1 MDHQEIAFSELH
13 RNDLEWH
20 PVAVG
25 SEEQGGIALA
35 GRRSVDGDRAMIDD
49 ITCSLIAD
57 PVPGCGSSESNS
69 QLMDLIVSDITAHV
83 HRIGRVADVVR
94 GQQQPVGVLE
104 GDPTTAQTDL
114 CAVLASNVGGGVEDV
129 GLRGHAAEVVG
140 RPG

>member
-57 PVPGCGSSESNS
+57 PVSGYGSSESN
-69 QLMDLIVSDITAHV
+69 
-83 HRIGRVADVVR
+83 G
-94 GQQQPVGVLE
+94 
-104 GDPTTAQTDL
+104 
-114 CAVLASNVGGGVEDV
+114 
-129 GLRGHAAEVVG
+129 
-140 RPG
+140 